1 MLTIKSS
8 TLLTENG
15 LSLLDHEVKCNG
27 TDFVKKA
34 TDIDLSEK
42 EQLTLEEVNRLKDF
56 QAGLSVGKMSPR
68 AEDYSYN
75 QKTMKE
81 IANKTTIAIFGLFIA
96 IILVSLSPHYNKD
109 SKDIIFVILGVL
121 STIAAQ
127 IYSYYFGSSVG
138 SGEARSV
145 MVKNLSNGD
154 EADKKSTKE

>member
-68 AEDYSYN
+68 AEDCSYN

-127 IYSYYFGSSVG
+127 I
-138 SGEARSV
+138 
-145 MVKNLSNGD
+145 
-154 EADKKSTKE
+154 